1 MYKLTEKQKKEF
13 EFFKEND
20 GDKVMFVLNQ
30 ATKVGVIEFTFD
42 KETIY
47 NFFADYPEK
56 LTKSQRELFD
66 KEHPFCK
73 EHFGR

>member
-20 GDKVMFVLNQ
+20 DDKVMFVLNQ

-47 NFFADYPEK
+47 NFFGDYPDK
-56 LTKSQRELFD
+56 LTKAQREIFD
-66 KEHPFCK
+66 KEHPYLK
-73 EHFGR
+73 ENFT

>member
-13 EFFKEND
+13 EFYKYHD
-20 GDKVMFVLNQ
+20 DDKVMFVLNQ

-47 NFFADYPEK
+47 NFIPCFENNRSKYP
-56 LTKSQRELFD
+56 LILSSSFSRFF
-66 KEHPFCK
+66 PM
-73 EHFGR
+73 

>member
-13 EFFKEND
+13 EFYKHHD
-20 GDKVMFVLNQ
+20 DDKVMFVTQ
-30 ATKVGVIEFTFD
+30 PDVEGRIEFTFD
-42 KETIY
+42 KETVY

-56 LTKSQRELFD
+56 LTRSQRELFD
-66 KEHPFCK
+66 KEQPFYK